1 MDTELELTEA
11 FDNHKEYMN
20 LEKFLKFAEQYL
32 EGGVE
37 NGAQLIDQVGR
48 GMFVLFRL
56 CGRVTGGIFFFSNF
70 FSPKKYVSSLYT
82 CDTIC
87 VSCYMWLC
95 VCCKEAAL
103 RKKNEEKKSSRR
115 QKKHVCVPLYL

>member
-1 MDTELELTEA
+1 LDTELELTEA

-48 GMFVLFRL
+48 VIMY
-56 CGRVTGGIFFFSNF
+56 I
-70 FSPKKYVSSLYT
+70 
-82 CDTIC
+82 
-87 VSCYMWLC
+87 
-95 VCCKEAAL
+95 
-103 RKKNEEKKSSRR
+103 
-115 QKKHVCVPLYL
+115 

>member
-48 GMFVLFRL
+48 GMMYSFG
-56 CGRVTGGIFFFSNF
+56 CGRVTGGIFPPPQKMCPPCMFVLL
-70 FSPKKYVSSLYT
+70 YV
-82 CDTIC
+82 CATIC
-87 VSCYMWLC
+87 GY
-95 VCCKEAAL
+95 VCAVRSSSEGEKM
-103 RKKNEEKKSSRR
+103 RKKMLRGD
-115 QKKHVCVPLYL
+115 